1 MNRLTLRLIILLIVS
16 ILPPPALHARTLVVR
31 EFKAEPLDQTANSR
45 DTRRTDRINGKTAAL
60 IKITTPL
67 PLSELEFTGSALG
80 VVATE
85 QKTGQIW
92 LYIPERSQRITIL
105 HKEHGAVNVVYGDE
119 IVGGRTYSM
128 ILNFEGKDV
137 SFVAS
142 AAGAELTVDSEP
154 VGPSPQTLYLA
165 YGVHV
170 VKAVKG
176 SLIFD
181 GTVEVSKD
189 GPNVFE
195 LKMED
200 ENLKYADITVTVPG
214 NADIW
219 YEGRLVGVGSW
230 KAHLR
235 EGQYVVETRKQ
246 DHESR
251 TTAFSVRAGDNATV
265 RAAAPEPFKGWLRM
279 HIIPEN
285 GVSILAGDTVFTRN
299 TDVQLPVGTY
309 ELSFTRGGYNP
320 QTRVYR
326 IGRNEEITDTIHLR
340 KKQYVRS
347 TGGFVGAAFSYGT
360 IPGVSGFIGGTFHN
374 IMLEASFTY
383 GLTRSKDVSWFAVS
397 NGLYDE
403 TVNYSM
409 NEFAVKLGYQL
420 RFIERIGLTPQV
432 GYMCQMLKSHA
443 VTGIDGNQGAG
454 IRGDKTWCGN
464 VTVGARFA
472 FMPMQHLSVFATPE
486 YAVPVMKKTT
496 YDAIAPTAG
505 ISKGGFYAHVGVTV
519 NF

>member
-1 MNRLTLRLIILLIVS
+1 M
-16 ILPPPALHARTLVVR
+16 R

-92 LYIPERSQRITIL
+92 LYIPERSQRITII

-119 IVGGRTYSM
+119 IMGGRTYSM

-142 AAGAELTVDSEP
+142 AAGAELTVDGEP
-154 VGPSPQTLYLA
+154 AGPSPQTMYLA

-170 VKAVKG
+170 VKAAKG
-176 SLIFD
+176 SLLFD

-195 LKMED
+195 LKLED
-200 ENLKYADITVTVPG
+200 EDLKYADITVTVPG

-219 YEGRLVGVGSW
+219 YEGRLVGVGTW
-230 KAHLR
+230 TAHLR

-251 TTAFSVRAGDNATV
+251 TTAFSVEAGNNATV
-265 RAAAPEPFKGWLRM
+265 SANAPEPYRGWLRM
-279 HIIPEN
+279 RLYPEN
-285 GVSILAGDTVFTRN
+285 GVNIMAGDTVFTRN
-299 TDVQLPVGTY
+299 TDVQLPVGAY
-309 ELSFTRGGYNP
+309 ELTFTRRGYNP
-320 QTRVYR
+320 QTRLYR
-326 IGRNEEITDTIHLR
+326 IARNEEITDTVRLQ
-340 KKQYVRS
+340 KKQYVRA
-347 TGGFVGAAFSYGT
+347 TGGFVGAAFTYGT
-360 IPGVSGFIGGTFHN
+360 IPGVTALIGGTFHN

-383 GLTRSKDVSWFAVS
+383 GLSKTKDVSWFAVS
-397 NGLYDE
+397 NNLYDE

-409 NEFAVKLGYQL
+409 NEFAVKLGYQF
-420 RFIERIGLTPQV
+420 RFIERIGLTPQA
-432 GYMCQMLKSHA
+432 GFMCQMLKSHA
-443 VTGIDGNQGAG
+443 VTGIDGNSGAG
-454 IRGDKTWCGN
+454 IRGDKTYCGN
-464 VTVGARFA
+464 VTVGAKFS
-472 FMPMQHLSVFATPE
+472 FMPMQHLAIFAVPE
-486 YAVPVMKKTT
+486 YAVPVMKTQTFDK
-496 YDAIAPTAG
+496 IAPIAG
-505 ISKGGFYAHVGVTV
+505 ITKGGFYAHVGVSV

>member
-1 MNRLTLRLIILLIVS
+1 M
-16 ILPPPALHARTLVVR
+16 R

-45 DTRRTDRINGKTAAL
+45 DTRRTDRVNGKTAAL

-119 IVGGRTYSM
+119 IASGRTYSM

-142 AAGAELTVDSEP
+142 AAGAAITVDGDSI
-154 VGPSPQTLYLA
+154 GPSPQTVYLA

-176 SLIFD
+176 SLLFD

-189 GPNVFE
+189 GPNVYE
-195 LKMED
+195 LKLED
-200 ENLKYADITVTVPG
+200 EDLKYADITVTVPA

-230 KAHLR
+230 KARLR
-235 EGQYVVETRKQ
+235 EGQYVVESRKQ

-251 TTAFSVRAGDNATV
+251 TTAFSVEAGNNATI
-265 RAAAPEPFKGWLRM
+265 RANSPEPYKGWLRM
-279 HIIPEN
+279 HLLPEN
-285 GVSILAGDTVFTRN
+285 GVSILAGDSIFTRN
-299 TDVQLPVGTY
+299 TDVQLPVGAY
-309 ELSFTRGGYNP
+309 ELTFTRRGYNP
-320 QTRVYR
+320 QTRLYR
-326 IGRNEEITDTIHLR
+326 IARNEEITDTIRLR
-340 KKQYVRS
+340 KKQYVRA
-347 TGGFVGAAFSYGT
+347 TGGFVGAAFTYGT
-360 IPGVSGFIGGTFHN
+360 IPGVTATLGGTFHN
-374 IMLEASFTY
+374 VMLEASYTF
-383 GLTRSKDVSWFAVS
+383 GLSRSKDVSWFAVS

-403 TVNYSM
+403 TVNYTMSC
-409 NEFAVKLGYQL
+409 FAVKLGYQL

-432 GYMCQMLKSHA
+432 GYLCQMLKSHA
-443 VTGIDGNQGAG
+443 VDGIDGNRGDG

-464 VTVGARFA
+464 VTVGARFS
-472 FMPMQHLSVFATPE
+472 FMPMQHLAVFATPE
-486 YAVPVMKKTT
+486 YAIPVMKNNT
-496 YDAIAPTAG
+496 YDKIAPIAG
-505 ISKGGFYAHVGVTV
+505 ISKGGFYAHVGLSV